1 MAGEGRA
8 NGNFGIAYRGLADFQ
23 QAVKYHNQHLN
34 IAKELGDRTGEGS
47 AYGNLGN
54 DYQSLGDF
62 KQAVK
67 YHNQAHSIAKELGDI
82 TEEGRAYG
90 NLNNA
95 YRSLGDFKQAVK
107 YHNQALSIAKE
118 LGDRAREG
126 RAYGNLGI
134 TYRSLGDFKQAVKY
148 HNQALSIAQELGD
161 RAGEGSAYGNLG
173 IAYRSLGDLKQ
184 AVKYHSQHL
193 SIAKE
198 LGDRTEEGRAYG
210 NLGITYRSLGDFKQA
225 VKYHNQALSIAQELG
240 DRAGEGSAYG
250 NLGIAYRS
258 LGDLKQ
264 AVKYHS
270 QHLSIAKELGYR
282 TEEGRAYGN
291 LGNAYHNLGEFKQA
305 VKYHNQYLSIAKEV
319 GDRAGEGRAYGNLGI
334 CYDSLGNFKQ
344 AIKYHNQYL
353 SIVKEL
359 GDRAG
364 EGRAYCNFGIAYK
377 SLGDFKKAVKYHNQ
391 YLSIAKELGNR
402 AGEGRAYGNLGIAY
416 QSLGDFKEAV
426 KYHNQR
432 LSIAK
437 ELGERAG
444 EGRAYANLGNAY
456 ASLADYQQAIKYHK
470 EALSI
475 AKDLKE
481 RVAEAHSCYALGNDF
496 ELFGT
501 LQVALDYYRSSVKLS
516 NDTRALLQSEDD
528 WKISFRN
535 SCRKYYTAL
544 WRILLTL
551 QKTDESLSV
560 VEQGRAQALED
571 LLQMKYD
578 SELLTIGS
586 REDNIAI
593 ASMASG
599 IFTKTLF
606 LALESTKIHFWVLN
620 KESKVQ
626 YRRKEINGEDA
637 VTFFECVR
645 KDVLHEYKIEGRV
658 ACENGSLDERT
669 TSISPSRQFT
679 EEREETFPRNN
690 NSLRLFHDCII
701 APIEDLLEGDEL
713 IIVPDGPLCLAPYA
727 AFLDH
732 KFRYLSESF
741 KIRILPSLTT
751 LNLIGNSPPDYHRS
765 SGVLLVGDPCVE
777 EFRNEQ
783 GEAILTPLSYAR
795 EEVNIIGEML
805 NVGPLTGKKAT
816 KEEVL
821 KRIGSVAL
829 VHIAA
834 HGNMEKGEIALAPN
848 PSRASKIPEEKDFI
862 LKMADVRAA
871 KLRARL
877 VVLSCCHSAQG
888 EVTPEGVVGIA
899 RAFLGAGARSV
910 LVSLWAIDDEATM
923 EFMKSF
929 YRHLSL
935 GCSASVALHRSMKC
949 LRESEKFSAVKH
961 WAPFVLIG
969 DDVTIEFAESQWKH
983 RE

>member
-1 MAGEGRA
+1 MIRQSGDDCGQ
-8 NGNFGIAYRGLADFQ
+8 GFDYRTHNNYKEDI
-23 QAVKYHNQHLN
+23 KYHNQHLN
-34 IAKELGDRTGEGS
+34 IAKELGDMAGEGR

-54 DYQSLGDF
+54 AYRGLGDFQKAVKYHNQALSIAKELGDRAGEGRFYGNLGNTYQSLGDF

-67 YHNQAHSIAKELGDI
+67 YHNQRLSIAKELGDM
-82 TEEGRAYG
+82 TEEGSAYGNLGNTYHSLGELKQAVKYHNQALIIAKELGDRAGEGRAYG
-90 NLNNA
+90 NLGNAYQNLGDFKEAVKYHNQRLSIANELGDMREEGGTYGNLGIA

-107 YHNQALSIAKE
+107 YHNQALSIAQ
-118 LGDRAREG
+118 G
-126 RAYGNLGI
+126 
-134 TYRSLGDFKQAVKY
+134 
-148 HNQALSIAQELGD
+148 LGD
-161 RAGEGSAYGNLG
+161 RAGEGGAYANLG
-173 IAYRSLGDLKQ
+173 IAYRNLGDLKQ

-198 LGDRTEEGRAYG
+198 LGDRTGEGRAYG
-210 NLGITYRSLGDFKQA
+210 NLGT
-225 VKYHNQALSIAQELG
+225 
-240 DRAGEGSAYG
+240 
-250 NLGIAYRS
+250 
-258 LGDLKQ
+258 
-264 AVKYHS
+264 
-270 QHLSIAKELGYR
+270 
-282 TEEGRAYGN
+282 
-291 LGNAYHNLGEFKQA
+291 AYHNLGEFKQA
-305 VKYHNQYLSIAKEV
+305 VKYHSQDLSIAKEL

-334 CYDSLGNFKQ
+334 AYDSLGNFKQ
-344 AIKYHNQYL
+344 AVKYHNQYL

-364 EGRAYCNFGIAYK
+364 EGRAYCNLGISYK
-377 SLGDFKKAVKYHNQ
+377 NLGDFKEAVKYHNQ
-391 YLSIAKELGNR
+391 YLSVAKELGDR

-416 QSLGDFKEAV
+416 NSLGDFKEAV

-444 EGRAYANLGNAY
+444 EGRAYGNLGHAY
-456 ASLADYQQAIKYHK
+456 ASLGDYQQAIKYHK
-470 EALSI
+470 QALSI

-481 RVAEAHSCYALGNDF
+481 RVGEALSCYALGNDF
-496 ELFGT
+496 ELYGT

-535 SCRKYYTAL
+535 SYRKFYTAL
-544 WRILLTL
+544 WRILLRL
-551 QKTDESLSV
+551 QKTDEALCV

-571 LLQMKYD
+571 LIMLQYD

-586 REDNIAI
+586 REGNITI

-620 KESKVQ
+620 KESDVQ

-637 VTFFECVR
+637 VTFLQCVR
-645 KDVLHEYKIEGRV
+645 KDVLNEYKIEGRV
-658 ACENGSLDERT
+658 ACENRSLDEGT
-669 TSISPSRQFT
+669 TSISPSREVT
-679 EEREETFPRNN
+679 EEREETIPRNN
-690 NSLRLFHDCII
+690 NSLRFFHDCII

-727 AFLDH
+727 AFLDD

-751 LNLIGNSPPDYHRS
+751 LNLIGNSPQDYHRS
-765 SGVLLVGDPCVE
+765 SGALLVGDPCVE

-783 GEAILTPLSYAR
+783 GEAILSPLPYAR
-795 EEVNIIGEML
+795 EEVKSIGEML
-805 NVGPLTGKKAT
+805 DVVPLTGKKAT

-834 HGNMEKGEIALAPN
+834 HGNMETGEIALAPN
-848 PSRASKIPEEKDFI
+848 PARASKIPEEKDFI
-862 LKMADVRAA
+862 LKIADVRAA

-899 RAFLGAGARSV
+899 RSFLGAGARSV

-923 EFMKSF
+923 EFMRSF
-929 YRHLSL
+929 YRDLSL
-935 GCSASVALHRSMKC
+935 GCSASVAVHQAMKC
-949 LRESEKFSAVKH
+949 LRESEKFSEVKH
-961 WAPFVLIG
+961 WAPFVLVG
-969 DDVTIEFAESQWKH
+969 DDVTIEFEK
-983 RE
+983 